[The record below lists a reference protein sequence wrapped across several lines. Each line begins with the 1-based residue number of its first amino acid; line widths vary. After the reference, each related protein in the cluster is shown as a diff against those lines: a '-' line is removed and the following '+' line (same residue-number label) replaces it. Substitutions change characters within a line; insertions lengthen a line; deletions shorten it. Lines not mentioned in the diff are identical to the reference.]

1 MLIHEA
7 HNEQRL
13 AFQIHRDP
21 GSKLRDF
28 EGLQLLEIPIESG
41 APPRFEWAA
50 AGSLSRCRNVSA
62 RSDATATPGRGS

>member
-41 APPRFEWAA
+41 HQEESSPR
-50 AGSLSRCRNVSA
+50 V
-62 RSDATATPGRGS
+62 RGVNPCGCGDR

>member
-41 APPRFEWAA
+41 HQDESSPR
-50 AGSLSRCRNVSA
+50 V
-62 RSDATATPGRGS
+62 RG